1 MSEPKSQRTI
11 ESHSQEFERAVVGA
25 LNSIMLTVGVTRNKV
40 EERLDVCGLCNE
52 SISDGPI
59 DNNKGEM
66 AHDKLCFSC
75 E

>member
-11 ESHSQEFERAVVGA
+11 ESHSQEFEQAVVGA

-40 EERLDVCGLCNE
+40 EEKLDVHGLCNE

-59 DNNKGEM
+59 DNNKVGM

-75 E
+75 K